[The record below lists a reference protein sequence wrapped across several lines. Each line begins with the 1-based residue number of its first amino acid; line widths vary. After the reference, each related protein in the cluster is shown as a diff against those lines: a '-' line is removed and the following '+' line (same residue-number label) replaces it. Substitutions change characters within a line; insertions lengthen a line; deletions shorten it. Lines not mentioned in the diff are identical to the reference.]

1 MPGVLSLIPG
11 LGQIYNKQYGKGIL
25 FMVLGFLFVFQ
36 IGYNGIEAISKYC
49 GLAAPTVWVLA
60 PLNAERSPR
69 RAERD
74 PN

>member
-1 MPGVLSLIPG
+1 
-11 LGQIYNKQYGKGIL
+11 
-25 FMVLGFLFVFQ
+25 MVLGFLFVFQ

-49 GLAAPTVWVLA
+49 GLAAPTVRVLA